1 MRTDSYSALDFMYWV
16 LENVEENYTRVEDA
30 AIFLPA
36 ADASL
41 MQTVI
46 VEASLVCGV
55 ETPRTF
61 SALLAKADRYLTLIT
76 PERAFRKRG
85 AVLYK
90 GTNLHVS
97 LGDEKR
103 LVGIDTGDR
112 VSIYSLGV
120 NDREPSYWD
129 GAFLLPE
136 LRYM

>member
-1 MRTDSYSALDFMYWV
+1 MRTDSYSALDFMYWM
-16 LENVEENYTRVEDA
+16 LENVEENYTNEEDA

-41 MQTVI
+41 MQTVV
-46 VEASLVCGV
+46 VETSLVCGV

-61 SALLAKADRYLTLIT
+61 SALLAKVDRYQTSTT
-76 PERAFRKRG
+76 PEKAFRKRG
-85 AVLYK
+85 AILYK

-112 VSIYSLGV
+112 VSIYCLGI

-129 GAFLLPE
+129 GAFLIPE